1 MQGVVPDCPLYFFQV
16 IMEHTEN
23 DLYQLRSDTYRLL
36 AAAFYPPDRQFFL
49 EENLCSNL
57 ERLFNELCPEAVPHC
72 HAMAHALQKSTTE
85 ELQVE
90 HAALFVG
97 PFELLA
103 PPYGSVYLEGKHT
116 IMGDSTVEI
125 QRLYRQAGLQLKEK
139 EVPDH
144 IALELEFAS
153 YLAGKV
159 HDWQHDNDR
168 DAMEETRKLY
178 KQFVHDT
185 LIRWIPDFCRRIRSE
200 TEHTLYNSLASCL
213 EEFVIKENQEVIS
226 VTGCDV

>member
-16 IMEHTEN
+16 IMKHTEN
-23 DLYQLRSDTYRLL
+23 DLYQLLSDTYRLL
-36 AAAFYPPDRQFFL
+36 AAAFYPPDRRFFL

-57 ERLFNELCPEAVPHC
+57 ERVFNELCPEAVPHC
-72 HAMAHALQKSTTE
+72 QAMAHALQNSTTE

-90 HAALFVG
+90 HAALFIG

-103 PPYGSVYLEGKHT
+103 PPYGSVYLEGKHA
-116 IMGDSTVEI
+116 IMGDSTVEV
-125 QRLYRQAGLQLKEK
+125 QRLYRQAGLLLKEK

-144 IALELEFAS
+144 IALELEFAG

-159 HDWQHDNDR
+159 HGRQHDNDR
-168 DAMEETRKLY
+168 DAMEETRKFY
-178 KQFVHDT
+178 KQFVHGT
-185 LIRWIPDFCRRIRSE
+185 LIRWIPEFCRRIRSE

-213 EEFVIKENQEVIS
+213 EEFVIKENRVIQ
-226 VTGCDV
+226 CDPV